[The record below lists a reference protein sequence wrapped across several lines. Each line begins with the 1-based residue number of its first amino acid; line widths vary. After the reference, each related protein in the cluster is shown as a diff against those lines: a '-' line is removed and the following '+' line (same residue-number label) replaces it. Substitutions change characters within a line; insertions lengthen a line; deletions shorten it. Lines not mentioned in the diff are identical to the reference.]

1 MSKSI
6 RIPALSGTLLL
17 AGLLSG
23 LLSGKAE
30 ARIAGYDGEVEI
42 CVAAVNDHVDLDD
55 AERVRHV
62 VNLLRRTGI
71 GRVLTIETS
80 VVTAERT
87 RTYSAYCVAVSDA
100 PPVKFRI
107 SETTT

>member
-1 MSKSI
+1 MLKSI
-6 RIPALSGTLLL
+6 RIPAAVGALLL
-17 AGLLSG
+17 AGSPSDG
-23 LLSGKAE
+23 AAAGQAE
-30 ARIAGYDGEVEI
+30 HHAEVDA
-42 CVAAVNDHVDLDD
+42 CVAAVNERVDLDD

-80 VVTAERT
+80 VVTPTQT
-87 RTYSAYCVAVSDA
+87 RTYSAYCVAASDA

-107 SETTT
+107 SETTST

>member
-6 RIPALSGTLLL
+6 RVPAVLGALLL
-17 AGLLSG
+17 AGLPSDG
-23 LLSGKAE
+23 AE
-30 ARIAGYDGEVEI
+30 ARQAAYEPEVDACI
-42 CVAAVNDHVDLDD
+42 AAVNGHLDLAG

-62 VNLLRRTGI
+62 VSLLRRTGI

-80 VVTAERT
+80 VVTPTRT
-87 RTYSAYCVAVSDA
+87 RTYSAYCVAASDA

-107 SETTT
+107 SETTST